1 MNFNPSPILGPKT
14 KNQEMSS
21 FSLGHPA
28 YIFSQLTSKDS
39 HLKATSSKC
48 YAAHEE
54 REQVEEVILE
64 IISNLHPSVD
74 ILSSIPDA
82 MCVLYTNSW

>member
-1 MNFNPSPILGPKT
+1 MEFQSNPILGT
-14 KNQEMSS
+14 KQKNREMSS
-21 FSLGHPA
+21 FFLGHPA